1 MPAEKPKKWKIQT
14 DPQDSGRIKQE
25 VNDMSLTKEQVAEHM
40 KDPAIFCCRRQ
51 KGLKIS
57 EADLEDPAIFDDMID
72 AGLLKLSDDG
82 LTIEQVLGTTLTTDV
97 EALTPITPAVL
108 DHVNEI
114 SAPAA
119 DEKPEDTEA
128 AAAPA
133 PVPAAPQITTTT
145 GSDGMIHIE
154 IGKAEKIEGI
164 KLDVPVFG
172 GPAGPAGP
180 APVIPAAAAP
190 AAKKGE
196 KKVIRTLTK
205 KHIKITD
212 VEIGD
217 ETSIKDGKIT
227 IDKKL
232 TELALKEDPLCKS
245 LALDVIYPDK
255 RHVYTDTIMDVCPI
269 ATKVEGELGEGVTK
283 VADGVVFMLTGVDE
297 DGVQVH
303 EFGSSEGYLD
313 ERMYFGHPGCADE
326 NDIIIRCHAV
336 IASKTGMTRPGPFA
350 AHKCQDYI
358 IQVIRDKLKT
368 YEGEVV
374 REEVCEDVR
383 REGNPRV
390 VLVKEIMGQGA
401 MHDNVICPNEP
412 CGVFG
417 GQKNVDCGNVPIM
430 LTPNQVR
437 DGSIHAL
444 TCIGPATKE
453 MTRHYIRE
461 PLVEGLAADPE
472 LDLIGVIFVGSP
484 QVNDEKMWVSERL
497 GSLLESLD
505 VDGCIIT
512 TEGFGNNHIDFIQ
525 HIGQAGKRGIPVVG
539 VSFCAYQGQLV
550 VGNKYATAMVEEN
563 MDAGGF
569 ENNIAGCSCITKEV
583 AARAIQMLKNRMA
596 GVDIKPAPKKWN
608 NDVINA
614 NNKLLG
620 LPETKLVESGTLH

>member
-1 MPAEKPKKWKIQT
+1 
-14 DPQDSGRIKQE
+14 
-25 VNDMSLTKEQVAEHM
+25 MSITKETLKAHLD
-40 KDPAIFCCRRQ
+40 DPAIFCCRRQ
-51 KGLKIS
+51 KGLVIS
-57 EADLEDPAIFDDMID
+57 EADLEDPGIFDDMVD
-72 AGLLKLSDDG
+72 AGLLTLSPDG
-82 LTIEQVLGTTLTTDV
+82 LRIRQVLGSTLLQDV
-97 EALTPITPAVL
+97 EALTPITKDVL
-108 DHVNEI
+108 DKVNEDA
-114 SAPAA
+114 SAP
-119 DEKPEDTEA
+119 EEA
-128 AAAPA
+128 PAKAETPAEEAAPA
-133 PVPAAPQITTTT
+133 PAITTAAK
-145 GSDGMIHIE
+145 GDGMLHIH
-154 IGKAEKIEGI
+154 IGKADRIEDLT
-164 KLDVPVFG
+164 LDIPLG
-172 GPAGPAGP
+172 G
-180 APVIPAAAAP
+180 AAP
-190 AAKKGE
+190 ASAVGKSEALPETAPAKKGE
-196 KKVIRTLTK
+196 KKVIRTLVK
-205 KHIKITD
+205 KHIKITA
-212 VEIGD
+212 VEIGT
-217 ETSIKDGKIT
+217 ETSIKDGRIT
-227 IDKKL
+227 IDGSIVDR
-232 TELALKEDPLCKS
+232 AVKEDPLCKS

-269 ATKVEGELGEGVTK
+269 AAKVEGELGEGVTK

-313 ERMYFGHPGCADE
+313 EKMYFGHPGCADPG
-326 NDIIIRCHAV
+326 DIIIRCHAV
-336 IASKTGMTRPGPFA
+336 IARKSGMTRPGPFA

-358 IQVIRDKLKT
+358 IQAVRDQLRN
-368 YEGEVV
+368 YDGEVV
-374 REEVCEDVR
+374 REEKCEDVR

-401 MHDNVICPNEP
+401 MHDNVICPEEP
-412 CGVFG
+412 CGVKG

-461 PLVEGLAADPE
+461 PLVEGLAADEE

-505 VDGCIIT
+505 IDGCIIT

-550 VGNKYATAMVEEN
+550 VGNKYASAMVEEN
-563 MDAGGF
+563 MDKGGF
-569 ENNIAGCSCITKEV
+569 ENNVAGCSCVTREV

-596 GVDIKPAPKKWN
+596 GVEIKPAPKKWS

-620 LPETKLVESGTLH
+620 LPETVLLDNGTLH

>member
-1 MPAEKPKKWKIQT
+1 
-14 DPQDSGRIKQE
+14 
-25 VNDMSLTKEQVAEHM
+25 MSLTREVLEKHM

-51 KGLKIS
+51 KGLVIS
-57 EADLEDPAIFDDMID
+57 GADLEDPDLFDDMVD
-72 AGLLKLSDDG
+72 ADLLKLSPDG
-82 LTIEQVLGTTLTTDV
+82 LTIEQVLGSTLTRDV
-97 EALTPITPAVL
+97 DALTPITADML
-108 DHVNEI
+108 DKVNEVK
-114 SAPAA
+114 AP
-119 DEKPEDTEA
+119 
-128 AAAPA
+128 AAPA
-133 PVPAAPQITTTT
+133 PAEKAAPAPAAPAVAPPFT
-145 GSDGMIHIE
+145 GTIGSNGVLHLE
-154 IGKAEKIEGI
+154 IGRAEKIEGLKMDI
-164 KLDVPVFG
+164 PLGGAFSGGAALPPVPG
-172 GPAGPAGP
+172 E
-180 APVIPAAAAP
+180 
-190 AAKKGE
+190 KKTGE
-196 KKVIRTLTK
+196 KKVIRRLVK
-205 KHIKITD
+205 KHMKITD
-212 VEIGD
+212 VEIGT
-217 ETSIKDGKIT
+217 ETSIRDGKIT
-227 IDKKL
+227 IDGSIVDR
-232 TELALKEDPLCKS
+232 AVKEDPLCRS
-245 LALDVIYPDK
+245 LKLDVIYPDK

-313 ERMYFGHPGCADE
+313 ERMYFGHPGCADK

-350 AHKCQDYI
+350 AHKCQDFI
-358 IQVIRDKLKT
+358 IQTVRDKLKT
-368 YEGEVV
+368 YDGEVV

-412 CGVFG
+412 CGVAG

-497 GSLLESLD
+497 GTLLESLD
-505 VDGCIIT
+505 IDGCIVT

-569 ENNIAGCSCITKEV
+569 ENNVAGCSCITKEV

-596 GVDIKPAPKKWN
+596 GVEIKAAPKKWS

-614 NNKLLG
+614 NNRLLG
-620 LPETKLVESGTLH
+620 LPETKLVDNGTMH